1 MSDATTSAVSNP
13 ALSPLAPSRSVNG
26 SSLLGK
32 RRTRHEQSSAKSTVG
47 TSTTANI
54 STGDILSPLVSPTTH
69 TSTSDTLP
77 SKRPKPT
84 LSLNHPIDNT
94 MPEPSS
100 SSSSSTHCPEPASP
114 AATEIAYDISHVE
127 PLPEDHMEALRA
139 AGIKVR
145 DFAYEPTPNSSK
157 APEVFDPVPSLIAA
171 DWHMRNPE
179 KNYGLLSP
187 KGLFRLI
194 KMGWLS
200 VADVRLNLHPREYAA
215 LAQYND
221 RPDEQRYPFVVV
233 PPGQPIPTPS
243 QRVRLRRQAGLCS
256 HPDDVPDSEFFGYD
270 PTGFSDD
277 EGEEGEGGPSSRP
290 HRHLPTPSTPME
302 TSASASALSGVAVE
316 EAEVL
321 VEEPKPKRRKVK
333 GTAKARGRAKP
344 KPLRRECSRP
354 EV

>member
-1 MSDATTSAVSNP
+1 MSDATTSTANTP

-32 RRTRHEQSSAKSTVG
+32 RRARHEQSSVKPAVG
-47 TSTTANI
+47 TSSTTPSR
-54 STGDILSPLVSPTTH
+54 STGDISSPLVSPTTH
-69 TSTSDTLP
+69 TSTPDALP

-94 MPEPSS
+94 VPEPSTS
-100 SSSSSTHCPEPASP
+100 TSTSTHCPEPASP

-215 LAQYND
+215 LAHTTTARTSSD
-221 RPDEQRYPFVVV
+221 TCSSSCPRAS
-233 PPGQPIPTPS
+233 PS
-243 QRVRLRRQAGLCS
+243 RLRRSACGYARQAGLCS
-256 HPDDVPDSEFFGYD
+256 HPEDAPDIEFFG
-270 PTGFSDD
+270 
-277 EGEEGEGGPSSRP
+277 
-290 HRHLPTPSTPME
+290 
-302 TSASASALSGVAVE
+302 
-316 EAEVL
+316 
-321 VEEPKPKRRKVK
+321 
-333 GTAKARGRAKP
+333 
-344 KPLRRECSRP
+344 
-354 EV
+354 

>member
-1 MSDATTSAVSNP
+1 MSDATTSSVNAP
-13 ALSPLAPSRSVNG
+13 SPLAPSRSVNG

-32 RRTRHEQSSAKSTVG
+32 RRTRHEQSSVKPTAG
-47 TSTTANI
+47 TSRTTPDF
-54 STGDILSPLVSPTTH
+54 SPGDVPSPLTSPTH
-69 TSTSDTLP
+69 TSTPDTLP
-77 SKRPKPT
+77 SKRLN

-100 SSSSSTHCPEPASP
+100 STSATTTHCPEPASP
-114 AATEIAYDISHVE
+114 AATEIAYDISYVE
-127 PLPEDHMEALRA
+127 PSPEDHMETLRA

-145 DFAYEPTPNSSK
+145 DFAYEPMPNSSK

-194 KMGWLS
+194 KMGWLT
-200 VADVRLNLHPREYAA
+200 VTDVRLNLHPREYAA

-221 RPDEQRYPFVVV
+221 RPDEQRYPFVVI

-243 QRVRLRRQAGLCS
+243 QRVRLRRQAGLNS

-277 EGEEGEGGPSSRP
+277 EGEEEGGPSSRL
-290 HRHLPTPSTPME
+290 RRLPTTPSTSAE
-302 TSASASALSGVAVE
+302 TAASTSASGVVTE
-316 EAEVL
+316 EAEVV

-333 GTAKARGRAKP
+333 GTAKARSRAKP

>member
-1 MSDATTSAVSNP
+1 MSDATTSTANTP

-32 RRTRHEQSSAKSTVG
+32 RRARHEQSSVKPAVG
-47 TSTTANI
+47 TSSTTPSR
-54 STGDILSPLVSPTTH
+54 STGDISSPLVSPTTH
-69 TSTSDTLP
+69 TSTPDALP
-77 SKRPKPT
+77 SKRPKPS

-94 MPEPSS
+94 VPEPSTS
-100 SSSSSTHCPEPASP
+100 TSTHCPEPASP

-277 EGEEGEGGPSSRP
+277 EGEGGP
-290 HRHLPTPSTPME
+290 LPPRRQPLTPSAPAE
-302 TSASASALSGVAVE
+302 TLASSSSGVVVE
-316 EAEVL
+316 EAEVV

-333 GTAKARGRAKP
+333 GTAKARSRAKP